1 MSLKKGRNRWKSD
14 FCWCGCTIGD
24 GRDLPVKNAVLM
36 EMLTWKMMRESGPAL
51 MLNVDMQE
59 VKDGSKMQ
67 WRSLSYW

>member
-1 MSLKKGRNRWKSD
+1 
-14 FCWCGCTIGD
+14 
-24 GRDLPVKNAVLM
+24 VKNAVLM

>member
-1 MSLKKGRNRWKSD
+1 
-14 FCWCGCTIGD
+14 
-24 GRDLPVKNAVLM
+24 VENAMLM
-36 EMLTWKMMRESGPAL
+36 EMLRWKMMMRESGPAL